1 MRVFG
6 TVLLAVTPALSNPL
20 PLSQPVDC
28 ALGETCFIQ
37 NYVDADPG
45 PGAADFTCGALS
57 YDGHEGTDF
66 ALTSFAAME
75 AGVAVLA
82 AAPGIVLA
90 ARDGMPDTGRDGTD
104 PSILRGR
111 ECGNGVV
118 IDHGKGWQTQYCH
131 MKQTSIAVAPGDRVD
146 TGVQLGEVGFSGRT
160 QFPHLHLSVRNHDT
174 IVDPFNSTRSTR
186 CSDDDGPQDKL
197 WTDQV
202 AYVPGGF
209 IAVGMEGDVP
219 SYAAVKSG
227 EASHD
232 ILPTTS
238 PALVGWVYLF
248 GGHERDMVEITLTDP
263 SGEIAHTHASEL
275 DRAQAQFFRAAGKL
289 APPQGWQRGNWTIAA
304 KIVRDGAVLD
314 TMSRSVR
321 VED

>member
-6 TVLLAVTPALSNPL
+6 TVILAVTPAFASPL

-28 ALGETCFIQ
+28 TLGETCFIQ

-45 PGAADFTCGALS
+45 PGATDFTCGALS
-57 YDGHEGTDF
+57 YDGHKGTDF

-82 AAPGIVLA
+82 SAPGVVRA
-90 ARDGMPDTGRDGTD
+90 VRDGMPDSGRDGTD
-104 PSILRGR
+104 PSVLRGQD
-111 ECGNGVV
+111 CGNGVV
-118 IDHGKGWQTQYCH
+118 IDHGRGWETQYCH
-131 MKQTSIAVAPGDRVD
+131 MKQSSIAVATGDRVEAG
-146 TGVQLGEVGFSGRT
+146 TPLGEVGYSGRT

-174 IVDPFNSTRSTR
+174 IVDPFNSSNSTR
-186 CSDDDGPQDKL
+186 CNAEDTPDDDL
-197 WTDQV
+197 WTDRI
-202 AYVPGGF
+202 AYAPGGF
-209 IAVGMEGDVP
+209 IAVGMDTAVP
-219 SYAAVKSG
+219 SYDAVKSG

-232 ILPTTS
+232 SLPTAS

-248 GGHERDMVEITLTDP
+248 GGRPGDEITITLTDP
-263 SGEIAHTHASEL
+263 GGEVLHSHTSTL
-275 DRAQAQFFRAAGKL
+275 DRNQAQFFRAAGKH
-289 APPQGWQRGNWTIAA
+289 APPAGWQSGDWTIAA
-304 KIVRDGAVLD
+304 KVIRDGAVLD